1 VKLPQ
6 QLGLKGWAITPSD
19 VLAELKLQAA
29 VPRVVNVSVNQVA
42 APAGPAPW
50 LTLMVLG
57 RARFV
62 RRVGE

>member
-1 VKLPQ
+1 
-6 QLGLKGWAITPSD
+6 

-29 VPRVVNVSVNQVA
+29 VPRVVNVSVDQVA